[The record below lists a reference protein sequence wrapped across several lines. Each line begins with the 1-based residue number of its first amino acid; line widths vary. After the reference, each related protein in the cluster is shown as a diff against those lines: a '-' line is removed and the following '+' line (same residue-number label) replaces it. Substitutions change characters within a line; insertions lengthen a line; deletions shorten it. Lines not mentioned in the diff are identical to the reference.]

1 MDVDATAV
9 RHGGDDMHQVSA
21 PTGKG
26 SGKLRAAGTRRA
38 FIATA
43 ALGAGALASPFI
55 GNAQVSAGRR
65 LTLQSLWTENTIGY
79 NTFRDWCERVV
90 ELTSGEVDF
99 VPYAGGSVTEIF
111 DMMTATSAG
120 VLDGMHWVPHYAA
133 ITGAMPA
140 GAFFTSFP
148 MGLPH
153 PHQWDML
160 FDSYGGTEL
169 ARDLYARHG
178 LHFVGHVHHD
188 MNLIHSNVPIRS
200 LEDFEGISLRMPGG
214 IIADCFEAIGARTI
228 TLAGSEVRPAL
239 ASGAIDAADFT
250 GPAMNYDLGFAEVSD
265 YIVMGPA
272 STPCLHQP
280 VDLTIVVFNQTVWD
294 SLSAPTQDLLTE
306 LVRAF
311 SVEHFTAHQQA
322 NIAAWQQFADAG
334 VEVTRLSEEDV
345 DRFRRI
351 AIPLWFEWA
360 NRDQDSARV
369 FALHLQV
376 MLNPA
381 VAYITPDDIAGLELR
396 L

>member
-1 MDVDATAV
+1 MKRLMKVNS
-9 RHGGDDMHQVSA
+9 G
-21 PTGKG
+21 PENGK
-26 SGKLRAAGTRRA
+26 RRA
-38 FIATA
+38 FLGAGVV
-43 ALGAGALASPFI
+43 GAGALATPFL
-55 GNAQVSAGRR
+55 GNAQNASGRR
-65 LTLQSLWTENTIGY
+65 LILQSLWTENTIGY
-79 NTFRDWCERVV
+79 STFKRWCESIV
-90 ELTSGEVDF
+90 ELTSGEVAF
-99 VPYAGGSVTEIF
+99 EPFPGGSVAEIF

-140 GAFFTSFP
+140 GAFLTSFP

-169 ARDLYARHG
+169 ARELYARHG

-188 MNLIHSNVPIRS
+188 MNLIHSNTPIRS
-200 LEDFEGISLRMPGG
+200 LDDFNGLNLRMPGG
-214 IIADCFEAIGARTI
+214 LIADCFEAIGAHTVA
-228 TLAGSEVRPAL
+228 LAGSEVKPAL

-250 GPAMNYDLGFAEVSD
+250 GPAMNFDLGFADVSK
-265 YIVMGPA
+265 YIVMGPT

-280 VDLTIVVFNQTVWD
+280 VDLTVVVFNSGVWD
-294 SLSAPTQDLLTE
+294 SLSTETQDLLTE

-311 SVEHFTAHQQA
+311 SVDHFTAHQKA
-322 NIAAWQQFADAG
+322 NIAAWSQFAEAG

-345 DRFRRI
+345 ERFRKI
-351 AIPLWFEWA
+351 ALPLWFEWA
-360 NRDQDSARV
+360 NRDPDSARV
-369 FALHLQV
+369 FALHLEV

-381 VAYITPDDIAGLELR
+381 VAYITRDDIKGFELK

>member
-1 MDVDATAV
+1 MT
-9 RHGGDDMHQVSA
+9 QNIA
-21 PTGKG
+21 PTGK
-26 SGKLRAAGTRRA
+26 SARKLSSVTTRRA
-38 FIATA
+38 FIASAT
-43 ALGAGALASPFI
+43 LGAGTVAAPFI
-55 GNAQVSAGRR
+55 GNAHVSAGRR
-65 LTLQSLWTENTIGY
+65 LTLQTLWTENTIGY
-79 NTFRDWCERVV
+79 NTFRDWCGKVV
-90 ELTSGEVDF
+90 ELTSGEVEF
-99 VPYAGGSVTEIF
+99 VPYSGGSVAEIF
-111 DMMTATSAG
+111 DMMSATSAG

-140 GAFFTSFP
+140 GAFLTSFP

-160 FDSYGGTEL
+160 FDSYGGTQLAQEL
-169 ARDLYARHG
+169 FARHG
-178 LHFVGHVHHD
+178 LHYVGHVHHD

-200 LEDFEGISLRMPGG
+200 LEDFKGLSLRMPGG

-228 TLAGSEVRPAL
+228 ALAGSEVRPAL

-250 GPAMNYDLGFAEVSD
+250 GPAMNFDLGFAEVSD
-265 YIVMGPA
+265 YIIMGPA

-280 VDLTIVVFNQTVWD
+280 VDLTIIVFNKSVWD
-294 SLSAPTQDLLTE
+294 SLAPPTQGLISE

-311 SVEHFTAHQQA
+311 SLEHFSAHQKA
-322 NIAAWQQFADAG
+322 NIVAWQKFADAG

-360 NRDQDSARV
+360 NRDPDSARV

-376 MLNPA
+376 MLSPA
-381 VAYITPDDIAGLELR
+381 VAYITPKDIEGLELR

>member
-1 MDVDATAV
+1 MTNKIEPERKCA
-9 RHGGDDMHQVSA
+9 RIA
-21 PTGKG
+21 PTQQ
-26 SGKLRAAGTRRA
+26 TRRA
-38 FIATA
+38 LIASVPLGAA
-43 ALGAGALASPFI
+43 ALAAPFI
-55 GNAQVSAGRR
+55 GNAQVSGGRR

-79 NTFRDWCERVV
+79 STFRDWCGRVV
-90 ELTSGEVDF
+90 ELTSGEVEF
-99 VPYAGGSVTEIF
+99 VPFAGGSVAEIF
-111 DMMTATSAG
+111 DMMAATSAG

-133 ITGAMPA
+133 INGVMPA
-140 GAFFTSFP
+140 GAFLTSFP

-160 FDSYGGTEL
+160 FESYGGTEL
-169 ARDLYARHG
+169 ARELYARHG

-200 LEDFEGISLRMPGG
+200 LEDFEGLILRMPGG
-214 IIADCFEAIGARTI
+214 IVADCFEAIGARTV

-239 ASGAIDAADFT
+239 ASGSIDAADFT
-250 GPAMNYDLGFAEVSD
+250 GPAMNFDLGFAEVSD

-280 VDLTIVVFNQTVWD
+280 VDLTIVAFNQDVWN
-294 SLSAPTQDLLTE
+294 SLGSPMQDLITE

-311 SVEHFTAHQQA
+311 SMEHFAAHQQA

-345 DRFRRI
+345 ERFRRV
-351 AIPLWFEWA
+351 AIPLWFDWA
-360 NRDQDSARV
+360 NRDRDAARV

-381 VAYITPDDIAGLELR
+381 VAYITPDDIEGLELN

>member
-1 MDVDATAV
+1 MSLVEEPKRIA
-9 RHGGDDMHQVSA
+9 
-21 PTGKG
+21 
-26 SGKLRAAGTRRA
+26 SGKVRVTATRRT

-43 ALGAGALASPFI
+43 AIGAGALASPFI

-79 NTFRDWCERVV
+79 NTFRDWCKRVV

-99 VPYAGGSVTEIF
+99 VPYAGGSVAEIF

-120 VLDGMHWVPHYAA
+120 VLDGMHWVPHYAE
-133 ITGAMPA
+133 ITGVMPA
-140 GAFFTSFP
+140 GAFLTSFP
-148 MGLPH
+148 MSLPH

-169 ARDLYARHG
+169 AQELYARHG
-178 LHFVGHVHHD
+178 LHYVGHVHHD

-200 LEDFEGISLRMPGG
+200 LEDFEGLSLRMPGG

-228 TLAGSEVRPAL
+228 ALAGSEVRPAL

-280 VDLTIVVFNQTVWD
+280 VDLTIVVFNQNVWD
-294 SLSAPTQDLLTE
+294 SLAAPTQDLITE

-311 SVEHFTAHQQA
+311 SVEHFTAHQRA
-322 NIAAWQQFADAG
+322 NIAAWQKFEDAG

-351 AIPLWFEWA
+351 AIPRWFEWA
-360 NRDQDSARV
+360 NRDRDSARV
-369 FALHLQV
+369 LSLHLQV

-381 VAYITPDDIAGLELR
+381 VAYITPEDIAGLELR
-396 L
+396 R